1 MSIWVVCIVLTMMFV
16 RQLLYVQSQSQTPE
30 NLNTA
35 VSTAGPQLQ
44 AVLEQVN
51 EIIIL
56 NNDQCGTISPKNN
69 TTEVT
74 GKIEET
80 ILEQY
85 FNKE

>member
-1 MSIWVVCIVLTMMFV
+1 MVFV
-16 RQLLYVQSQSQTPE
+16 RQLLHVQSQSQTPE

-51 EIIIL
+51 EIITL

-69 TTEVT
+69 TVT
-74 GKIEET
+74 VLLKLQER
-80 ILEQY
+80 
-85 FNKE
+85 